1 MQFPKNE
8 TVFVLRMSQLF
19 LNVNLIGNIDNSKIF
34 KYTILVTSDLVSE
47 NRVRFERSIK
57 KYFHFCSKSVGK

>member
-57 KYFHFCSKSVGK
+57 KYFHFR